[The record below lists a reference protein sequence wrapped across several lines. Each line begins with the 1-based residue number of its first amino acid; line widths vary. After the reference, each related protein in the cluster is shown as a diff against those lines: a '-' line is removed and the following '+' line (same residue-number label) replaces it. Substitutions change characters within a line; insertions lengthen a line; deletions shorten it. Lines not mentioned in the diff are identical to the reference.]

1 MFVDRI
7 VLKRLHPGPAR
18 FQGQHVELSAR
29 LDESDDVDAALAQLE
44 DTARRSLGE
53 PTREQ
58 EAAAKVLDK
67 ADRPHLQL
75 RNLLE
80 LAERET
86 QRAASHREQ
95 AARYTAQSA
104 DYAAQG
110 ITDAESERARWAR
123 QEVDAAEKLD
133 RAQPERRAEALRLT
147 EEIAKVEADP
157 AVILARTLL
166 GRKPPAPWKASPTA
180 PAEEAD
186 EFDPS
191 LPDGDEPIPF
201 VPTPAGG
208 AA

>member
-1 MFVDRI
+1 MLIDRI

-58 EAAAKVLDK
+58 EAAAKVLDR
-67 ADRPHLQL
+67 ADRPHHALRQLLQH
-75 RNLLE
+75 
-80 LAERET
+80 
-86 QRAASHREQ
+86 AASEAHRAELHSGN
-95 AARYTAQSA
+95 AARHYEEAKE
-104 DYAAQG
+104 YAAQG
-110 ITDAESERARWAR
+110 NQAGYEERRRWGREEEAT
-123 QEVDAAEKLD
+123 AATLD
-133 RAQPERRAEALRLT
+133 RAQPPCRAEALRLT
-147 EEIAKVEADP
+147 EEIARVEADP

-166 GRKPPAPWKASPTA
+166 GRKPPAPWKASGSTT

-191 LPDGDEPIPF
+191 LPDGDDIPF
-201 VPTPAGG
+201 EPTPGG